1 MKDIVRR
8 AAVDRQLPEDGAV
21 EDDAGWPETRRA
33 MAELSVIG
41 LFVLALLIAL
51 HAAASLMVPMVAAII
66 VGSVVA
72 HAGDRGQ
79 RIGISPMVAGLALTA
94 VLGAGMFLLIEAIAE
109 PISTL
114 IERLPQVL
122 PRLAGAL
129 GDILEPFTT
138 LQARLTGGSTSPNG
152 EMASL
157 EKMLGSLDLGLVA
170 GFLGGLTP
178 AFGEFLIFLATL
190 VFYVAGRAQL
200 RRQSILAFVGR
211 EERLAAI
218 RIFNATE
225 ASLTRYFA
233 TTTVIYASVGL
244 LTGLIA
250 LAAGLPAPILWGL
263 FAFAMSFVP
272 FLGPAVVSLAIA
284 SGGLL
289 LDRDLLSALW
299 PVGAFMVVH
308 LICENAVVPAVLG
321 RRFEINPF
329 LVFVAI
335 IFWTWM
341 WGAIGA
347 ILAVPLL
354 LIARTIRSELKAETK
369 ATLPS

>member
-1 MKDIVRR
+1 MKYIVRR
-8 AAVDRQLPEDGAV
+8 APFDGHSPEAPASQDGK
-21 EDDAGWPETRRA
+21 GWPDTRQTLT
-33 MAELSVIG
+33 ELSTIG
-41 LFVLALLIAL
+41 LFLLALLLAL
-51 HAAASLMVPMVAAII
+51 HVAASLVVPMVAAII

-72 HAGDRGQ
+72 HVGDRGQ
-79 RIGISPMVAGLALTA
+79 RIGIPPMVAGLALTA
-94 VLGAGMFLLIEAIAE
+94 LLGIGMFLLIEAIAE

-114 IERLPQVL
+114 VERLPQVL
-122 PRLAGAL
+122 PRLAAAVSDL
-129 GDILEPFTT
+129 LAPFTA
-138 LQARLTGGSTSPNG
+138 LQARFTGGNAPPDG
-152 EMASL
+152 GMASL

-170 GFLGGLTP
+170 SFLGGLTP

-211 EERLAAI
+211 EERLATI

-225 ASLTRYFA
+225 ASLTRYFG
-233 TTTVIYASVGL
+233 TTSIIYACIGL
-244 LTGLIA
+244 ATGLIA
-250 LAAGLPAPILWGL
+250 FAAGLPAPLLWGL

-289 LDRDLLSALW
+289 LGYGLLSVLW
-299 PVGAFMVVH
+299 PVGAFMIVH

-329 LVFVAI
+329 LVFVSI

-347 ILAVPLL
+347 VLAVPLL
-354 LIARTIRSELKAETK
+354 LIVRTIRSEFKVENRVS
-369 ATLPS
+369 LPS

>member
-1 MKDIVRR
+1 MKYIVRQ
-8 AAVDRQLPEDGAV
+8 APFDRQLPEASAARVDQGW
-21 EDDAGWPETRRA
+21 AGTRRTL
-33 MAELSVIG
+33 AELSTIG
-41 LFVLALLIAL
+41 LFVLALLLAL
-51 HAAASLMVPMVAAII
+51 HAAASLVVPMMAAII

-72 HAGDRGQ
+72 HVGDRGQ
-79 RIGISPMVAGLALTA
+79 RIGIPPMVAGLALTG
-94 VLGAGMFLLIEAIAE
+94 VLGAGMFLLFEAVAE

-114 IERLPQVL
+114 IERLPLVL
-122 PRLAGAL
+122 PRLAAAV
-129 GDILEPFTT
+129 GDLLAPFTT
-138 LQARLTGGSTSPNG
+138 LQARLTGASPTADG
-152 EMASL
+152 LASL
-157 EKMLGSLDLGLVA
+157 EKMLASLDFGVVT

-200 RRQSILAFVGR
+200 RRQSILAFGGR

-225 ASLTRYFA
+225 ASLTHYFG
-233 TTTVIYASVGL
+233 TTSVIYAGVGL
-244 LTGLIA
+244 AAGLIA
-250 LAAGLPAPILWGL
+250 AAAGLPAPILWGL

-272 FLGPAVVSLAIA
+272 FLGPAVVSMALA
-284 SGGLL
+284 SGGVM
-289 LDRDLLSALW
+289 LDYGLLSVLW

-308 LICENAVVPAVLG
+308 LVCENAVLPAVLG

-341 WGAIGA
+341 WGAFGA

-354 LIARTIRSELKAETK
+354 LVARTIRSEFKAESRP
-369 ATLPS
+369 TLPS

>member
-1 MKDIVRR
+1 MKYIVRR
-8 AAVDRQLPEDGAV
+8 APFDRQLPDERAV
-21 EDDAGWPETRRA
+21 PNDQNSPDTRRTLA
-33 MAELSVIG
+33 DLSIIG
-41 LFVLALLIAL
+41 LFVLALLVAL
-51 HAAASLMVPMVAAII
+51 HVAASLVMPMVAAII
-66 VGSVVA
+66 IGSVVA
-72 HAGDRGQ
+72 HVGDRGQ
-79 RIGISPMVAGLALTA
+79 RIGISPMVAGLILTA
-94 VLGAGMFLLIEAIAE
+94 ILGVGMFLLIEAVAD
-109 PISTL
+109 PIMTL

-122 PRLAGAL
+122 PRLVAAL
-129 GDILEPFTT
+129 GDLLSPFTT
-138 LQARLTGGSTSPNG
+138 LQARLTGGSLGPDG
-152 EMASL
+152 GMANL
-157 EKMLGSLDLGLVA
+157 EKMLGSLDFGLIA

-200 RRQSILAFVGR
+200 RRQSILAFGDR
-211 EERLAAI
+211 EARLAAI

-225 ASLTRYFA
+225 ASLTRYFG
-233 TTTVIYASVGL
+233 TTSVIYASIGIA
-244 LTGLIA
+244 TGLIA
-250 LAAGLPAPILWGL
+250 FAAGLPTPVLWGV

-289 LDRDLLSALW
+289 LDYGPLAVMW
-299 PVGAFMVVH
+299 PVGAFMTVH

-347 ILAVPLL
+347 VLAVPLL
-354 LIARTIRSELKAETK
+354 LIARTIHCEFKAETRVS
-369 ATLPS
+369 LPS